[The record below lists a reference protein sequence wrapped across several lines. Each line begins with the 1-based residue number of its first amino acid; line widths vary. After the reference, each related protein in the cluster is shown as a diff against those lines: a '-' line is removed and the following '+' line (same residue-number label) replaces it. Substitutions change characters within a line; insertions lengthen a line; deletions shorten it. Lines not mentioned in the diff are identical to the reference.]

1 MLEGAISL
9 QVCANDILE
18 YIKALA
24 AYLFGNEAVNRSV
37 TEEESI
43 LEQVLVLLQPPVVH
57 RHSEESLV
65 ASACFLLL
73 LTGFGGVQRPTNNNP
88 LVQWMPP
95 TLPSSFNLDDQL
107 SQLARQRL
115 TAALTNVLHS
125 GRPHSA
131 KPCVLRN
138 LVLFA
143 EVRLAPLCLAPLC
156 LAPLCLAP
164 LCLASL

>member
-1 MLEGAISL
+1 MLEGAIFL
-9 QVCANDILE
+9 QVGADDILD
-18 YIKALA
+18 YLKALA
-24 AYLFGNEAVNRSV
+24 AYLFGNESV
-37 TEEESI
+37 SLSATEEESI
-43 LEQVLVLLQPPVVH
+43 LEQVSVLLQPPAVH

-73 LTGFGGVQRPTNNNP
+73 LTGFGGVQRPSNNL
-88 LVQWMPP
+88 LVQWMPR
-95 TLPSSFNLDDQL
+95 TLSSSFNVEDQL

-125 GRPHSA
+125 GRAHSA

-143 EVRLAPLCLAPLC
+143 EVCLAQL
-156 LAPLCLAP
+156 
-164 LCLASL
+164 